1 VGVRSED
8 ESQTTRESEK
18 GSTMSHRKNMKKY
31 KGVTKHEKPAPP
43 AHAAPK
49 RDPNRRKRK
58 VLQALKAGV
67 KLLYDKRHAYW
78 MLMHEN
84 GKRERVKARV
94 VEYLQGI
101 LLIAYNK
108 TLGRWGL
115 TRGGECAIAA
125 L

>member
-1 VGVRSED
+1 
-8 ESQTTRESEK
+8 
-18 GSTMSHRKNMKKY
+18 MSHRRNPKKY
-31 KGVTKHEKPAPP
+31 KGVTKHEKPVCAE
-43 AHAAPK
+43 PK
-49 RDPNRRKRK
+49 RAERDPNRRKRK

-67 KLLYDKRHAYW
+67 KLLFDKRHAYW

-94 VEYLQGI
+94 VEYLQEI
-101 LLIAYNK
+101 MLIAYNK
-108 TLGRWGL
+108 TFGRWSL